1 MPTKLA
7 TRQPYIPEYAH
18 LINTQYKITHN
29 TPMNEPFVLVY
40 CFYISAFGMICAYT
54 ATATILP
61 FYFNKYL
68 HLAFAIEA
76 LGFYIGMAVLPN
88 VLQYLLDI
96 YGYGTAM
103 GIFAFLH
110 VIHIIAGFLYFE
122 PVSPDKSATVTSS
135 SGKIA
140 KPKHHKRPVTQC
152 ICQINP
158 IF

>member
-1 MPTKLA
+1 
-7 TRQPYIPEYAH
+7 
-18 LINTQYKITHN
+18 
-29 TPMNEPFVLVY
+29 
-40 CFYISAFGMICAYT
+40 MICSYT
-54 ATATILP
+54 ATATVLP
-61 FYFNKYL
+61 LFFDKYL

-76 LGFYIGMAVLPN
+76 LGFYVGMAVLPN
-88 VLQYLLDI
+88 LLQYLLDI

-103 GIFAFLH
+103 GIFASLH

-122 PVSPDKSATVTSS
+122 PVSPDKTDTVTSS

>member
-1 MPTKLA
+1 
-7 TRQPYIPEYAH
+7 
-18 LINTQYKITHN
+18 
-29 TPMNEPFVLVY
+29 
-40 CFYISAFGMICAYT
+40 MICAYT